1 MVENNNKIVENENI
15 VEDGMKKLELNQL
28 AQDPRV
34 KTLIRQIFEKIA
46 RQKKYKK
53 DSQEMLLELKQ
64 NLITLLNEMKNKKEM
79 EGGDNNETQDN
90 TNKQSDNTNNEN
102 TENDINNQVEE

>member
-1 MVENNNKIVENENI
+1 MEENNNNV
-15 VEDGMKKLELNQL
+15 VEDGMKKLELNKL

-34 KTLIRQIFEKIA
+34 KILIRQIFEKIA

-79 EGGDNNETQDN
+79 EVKNNNEEQNNANTKTQ
-90 TNKQSDNTNNEN
+90 NE
-102 TENDINNQVEE
+102 ENNNQIEE

>member
-1 MVENNNKIVENENI
+1 MEENNNNI

-34 KTLIRQIFEKIA
+34 KTLIKQIFEKIA

-79 EGGDNNETQDN
+79 EVKNNNEEQNNANTKTQ
-90 TNKQSDNTNNEN
+90 NE
-102 TENDINNQVEE
+102 ENNNQIEE

>member
-1 MVENNNKIVENENI
+1 MDENNNKIVENENI

-79 EGGDNNETQDN
+79 EVKNNNEEQNNANTKTQ
-90 TNKQSDNTNNEN
+90 NE
-102 TENDINNQVEE
+102 ENNNQIEE

>member
-1 MVENNNKIVENENI
+1 MEENNNNV
-15 VEDGMKKLELNQL
+15 VEDGMKKLELNKL

-34 KTLIRQIFEKIA
+34 KILIRQIFEKIA

-79 EGGDNNETQDN
+79 EGGDNNEKQDN
-90 TNKQSDNTNNEN
+90 TNTQDNNTNNEN

>member
-1 MVENNNKIVENENI
+1 MEENNNKIVENENI

-79 EGGDNNETQDN
+79 EVKNNNEEQNN
-90 TNKQSDNTNNEN
+90 TNTQENSEEIDNQ
-102 TENDINNQVEE
+102 IEE

>member
-1 MVENNNKIVENENI
+1 MEENNNNV
-15 VEDGMKKLELNQL
+15 VEDGMKKLELNKL

-79 EGGDNNETQDN
+79 EVKNNNEEQNNANTKTQ
-90 TNKQSDNTNNEN
+90 NE
-102 TENDINNQVEE
+102 ENNNQIEE

>member
-1 MVENNNKIVENENI
+1 MDENNNKIVENGNI

-79 EGGDNNETQDN
+79 EVKNNNEEQNNANTKTQ
-90 TNKQSDNTNNEN
+90 NE
-102 TENDINNQVEE
+102 ENNNQIEE

>member
-1 MVENNNKIVENENI
+1 MDENNNKIVENENI
-15 VEDGMKKLELNQL
+15 VEDGMKKLELNKL

-79 EGGDNNETQDN
+79 EISNNNEKQDN
-90 TNKQSDNTNNEN
+90 TNTQSDNTNN
-102 TENDINNQVEE
+102 ENDINNQVEE

>member
-1 MVENNNKIVENENI
+1 MDENNNKIVENENI
-15 VEDGMKKLELNQL
+15 IEDGMKKLELNQL

-79 EGGDNNETQDN
+79 EVKNNNEEQNNANTKTQ
-90 TNKQSDNTNNEN
+90 NE
-102 TENDINNQVEE
+102 ENNNQIEE